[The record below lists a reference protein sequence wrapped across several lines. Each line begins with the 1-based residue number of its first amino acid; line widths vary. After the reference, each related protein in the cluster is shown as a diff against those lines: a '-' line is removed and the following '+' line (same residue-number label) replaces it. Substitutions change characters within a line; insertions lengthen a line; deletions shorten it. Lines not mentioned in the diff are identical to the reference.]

1 MTRIRDIVVAALMLL
16 VLSPFLL
23 ILVVLIRLDSPGP
36 ALYRQVRVGLHGK
49 PFRIHKFRS
58 MRTGAVGLS
67 VTTGDDPRVTR
78 SGRWLRAAK
87 LDELPQ
93 LIDVLLGA
101 MSLVGPRPEVPRYVD
116 LWPPDL
122 RPVIL
127 SVRPGITD
135 PATVLLRSE
144 GEILVH
150 SPDPER
156 TYVEELL
163 PLKAQAYVSYVRS
176 RTPVGDIK
184 IMLAT
189 FKAITH
195 PAPSARLPK
204 DLETR

>member
-1 MTRIRDIVVAALMLL
+1 
-16 VLSPFLL
+16 
-23 ILVVLIRLDSPGP
+23 
-36 ALYRQVRVGLHGK
+36 VGWRGK

-101 MSLVGPRPEVPRYVD
+101 MSLVGPRPEVPRYVE

-144 GEILVH
+144 GEILAH

-189 FKAITH
+189 FKAIIH